1 MVRSV
6 ASPSSS
12 DSDMLQS
19 SLDTHSET
27 GSQEAARIDADEQEA
42 LRRRGNFKIW
52 YRRRLTIIIFELALE
67 KAFQQECSS
76 SRQVAGKLSSFRRRC
91 QGHDTE
97 GIMYLALPQ
106 LNSEVGA
113 SARRDYELLQSLY
126 EAPMPPNDETWI
138 YSAMVGRHQDPG
150 RQQVE
155 HRLQLL
161 LLRSL
166 GARLQTSTPEFL
178 YRALLNASGGL
189 YRDFLWV
196 VWPLLTDEDRRDF
209 QQWYYSGSD
218 EPPARPTDETA
229 ALRMAVEEHEEDPVH
244 VVLLQAPLKDVHKM
258 LSAFPQMRHS
268 FQHEVDQLES
278 SAPVSLQA
286 FWAAKNHL
294 RACQR
299 CAASYVEWLR
309 TYFSDLFQEAR
320 KEFDLFGAYMKK
332 PEESQSSQ
340 PEGLSQ
346 RSSTAG
352 SATTAKETEEALNM
366 EVDRDKRQ
374 AEPARETPEDPQPP
388 PKFAKGEAKGAG
400 QDSKPEEAPTGK
412 GRSAESSQPAV
423 APAAPAD
430 TKTRDQGRKPQTG
443 SWDGGNRQGQQQS
456 WRRTGGYQ
464 QWPARRR
471 DGGQGDRNEGRDA
484 KELRE
489 LKEVVKAM
497 GRLSLRTEDALG
509 AIHLDLEYILFLQ
522 TEASGNEF
530 AITQRLYNTAV
541 QWNKQKEEQPESLT
555 NPMRNILLYNLFTAL
570 LSQLESLEEDR
581 TLMEKAKAKGL
592 IEGTT
597 YLYLQ
602 WDHASRSHVKASVQP
617 LEHQE
622 AVLAVKT
629 LRYLATFPNVVAR
642 FHALRRMSEVSMGG
656 DIIPFSLVVQ
666 NRTQESHQMWTLMS
680 RLARNSI
687 WHLVGGTARP
697 AKMGRSPLARQ
708 LDRLVQ
714 AL

>member
-1 MVRSV
+1 M
-6 ASPSSS
+6 A
-12 DSDMLQS
+12 DM
-19 SLDTHSET
+19 
-27 GSQEAARIDADEQEA
+27 AAEI
-42 LRRRGNFKIW
+42 
-52 YRRRLTIIIFELALE
+52 
-67 KAFQQECSS
+67 
-76 SRQVAGKLSSFRRRC
+76 
-91 QGHDTE
+91 
-97 GIMYLALPQ
+97 
-106 LNSEVGA
+106 
-113 SARRDYELLQSLY
+113 
-126 EAPMPPNDETWI
+126 
-138 YSAMVGRHQDPG
+138 
-150 RQQVE
+150 
-155 HRLQLL
+155 
-161 LLRSL
+161 
-166 GARLQTSTPEFL
+166 
-178 YRALLNASGGL
+178 
-189 YRDFLWV
+189 
-196 VWPLLTDEDRRDF
+196 
-209 QQWYYSGSD
+209 
-218 EPPARPTDETA
+218 
-229 ALRMAVEEHEEDPVH
+229 
-244 VVLLQAPLKDVHKM
+244 
-258 LSAFPQMRHS
+258 
-268 FQHEVDQLES
+268 
-278 SAPVSLQA
+278 
-286 FWAAKNHL
+286 
-294 RACQR
+294 
-299 CAASYVEWLR
+299 
-309 TYFSDLFQEAR
+309 QEAR

-332 PEESQSSQ
+332 PEESQGSQ

-374 AEPARETPEDPQPP
+374 AEPTRETPEDPQPP

-400 QDSKPEEAPTGK
+400 LDSKPEEAPTGK

-530 AITQRLYNTAV
+530 AITQKLYNTAV